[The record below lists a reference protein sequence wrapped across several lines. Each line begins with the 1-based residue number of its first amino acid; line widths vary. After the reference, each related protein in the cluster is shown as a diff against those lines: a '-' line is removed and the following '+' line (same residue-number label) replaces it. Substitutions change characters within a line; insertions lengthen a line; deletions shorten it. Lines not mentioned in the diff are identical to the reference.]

1 MIAQPASAGHL
12 QKRLG
17 LAFGLAVG
25 VGSVIGSGIMRAPGV
40 ITNEVP
46 DPWIAMLLWLVGG
59 VFILLSANITAEL
72 STALPKAGGFYV
84 PVREAFGDSM
94 GLLAGWA
101 TFAGYTAGTA
111 AVALACADFL
121 GMIFPWA
128 ASHAQMLAAL
138 IALVVTALN
147 WIGVQEGRLIQ
158 IIGTV
163 VKLGLLSVV
172 IVIAFTVDP
181 VPTDSTPSPGAVV
194 GGAVTIVGII
204 TALQLILGAYDGWY
218 SVMFFAEED
227 TDPGRNI
234 PRAMFRSCVIVIAVY
249 LTLNLSMYMA
259 LEIATLRQ
267 SDLPVALV
275 VERGFGSIGMTLVA
289 LLAAFMA
296 VVTLNSLIM
305 IMPRVLFGMAR
316 DGLFLHSAT
325 RVNRGGTP
333 DIALLVS
340 AVLTIGLI
348 FSGGFVFVFKLMGA
362 LSIFV
367 TVLYGAAFFALRRS
381 QPGLPR
387 PFRAVGYPLLP
398 AIALLAS
405 VALLGSFIFADP
417 ISGLYMLGLITIC
430 IPVGIILHRRRV
442 AHRTAAGFV
451 IAK

>member
-111 AVALACADFL
+111 AVALACTDFL

>member
-1 MIAQPASAGHL
+1 MIVQPASAGHL

-25 VGSVIGSGIMRAPGV
+25 IGSVIGSGIMRAPGV

-121 GMIFPWA
+121 GMVFPWA

-172 IVIAFTVDP
+172 IIIAFTVDP
-181 VPTDSTPSPGAVV
+181 ATADSAATASAVV
-194 GGAVTIVGII
+194 GGAVTMVGII
-204 TALQLILGAYDGWY
+204 TALQLIVGAYDGWY
-218 SVMFFAEED
+218 SAMFFAEED

-259 LEIATLRQ
+259 LDIATLRQ

-289 LLAAFMA
+289 LLAAFMT

-340 AVLTIGLI
+340 AVLTVGLI
-348 FSGGFVFVFKLMGA
+348 FSGGFIFVFKLMGA

-367 TVLYGAAFFALRRS
+367 SVLYAVAFFALRRR
-381 QPGLPR
+381 QPDLPR
-387 PFRAVGYPLLP
+387 PFRAIGYPLLP
-398 AIALLAS
+398 IIALLVS
-405 VALLGSFIFADP
+405 IALLGSFIFADP
-417 ISGLYMLGLITIC
+417 ISGLYMLGLIAIC
-430 IPVGIILHRRRV
+430 IPVGIVLHRRRI
-442 AHRTAAGFV
+442 AHRTAVGFV

>member
-218 SVMFFAEED
+218 SAMFFAEED

>member
-128 ASHAQMLAAL
+128 AAHAQMLAAL

-218 SVMFFAEED
+218 SAMFFAEED

-259 LEIATLRQ
+259 LDIATLRQ

-305 IMPRVLFGMAR
+305 IMPRVLFGMAC

-367 TVLYGAAFFALRRS
+367 TFLYGAAFFALRRS

>member
-128 ASHAQMLAAL
+128 AAHAQMLAAL

-218 SVMFFAEED
+218 SAMFFAEED

-259 LEIATLRQ
+259 LDIATLRQ

>member
-1 MIAQPASAGHL
+1 
-12 QKRLG
+12 
-17 LAFGLAVG
+17 
-25 VGSVIGSGIMRAPGV
+25 
-40 ITNEVP
+40 
-46 DPWIAMLLWLVGG
+46 
-59 VFILLSANITAEL
+59 
-72 STALPKAGGFYV
+72 
-84 PVREAFGDSM
+84 
-94 GLLAGWA
+94 
-101 TFAGYTAGTA
+101 
-111 AVALACADFL
+111 
-121 GMIFPWA
+121 
-128 ASHAQMLAAL
+128 
-138 IALVVTALN
+138 
-147 WIGVQEGRLIQ
+147 
-158 IIGTV
+158 
-163 VKLGLLSVV
+163 
-172 IVIAFTVDP
+172 
-181 VPTDSTPSPGAVV
+181 
-194 GGAVTIVGII
+194 
-204 TALQLILGAYDGWY
+204 
-218 SVMFFAEED
+218 
-227 TDPGRNI
+227 
-234 PRAMFRSCVIVIAVY
+234 
-249 LTLNLSMYMA
+249 MA

>member
-1 MIAQPASAGHL
+1 MSAQSASTGHL
-12 QKRLG
+12 QRRLG

-25 VGSVIGSGIMRAPGV
+25 AGSVIGSGIMRAPGV

-46 DPWIAMLLWLVGG
+46 DPSIAMLLWFVGG
-59 VFILLSANITAEL
+59 LFILLSANITAEL

-128 ASHAQMLAAL
+128 AMHPQMLAAS

-147 WIGVQEGRLIQ
+147 WIGVQEGRLLQ
-158 IIGTV
+158 IFGTIL
-163 VKLGLLSVV
+163 KLGLLSIV
-172 IVIAFTVDP
+172 IVIAFIVGP
-181 VPTDSTPSPGAVV
+181 APTETAATASSVV
-194 GGAVTIVGII
+194 GGTVTIIGII
-204 TALQLILGAYDGWY
+204 TAFQLIYGAYDGWY
-218 SVMFFAEED
+218 SAMFFAEED

-234 PRAMFRSCVIVIAVY
+234 PRAIFRSCWIVIAVY
-249 LTLNLSMYMA
+249 LALNLSMYIA
-259 LEIATLRQ
+259 LDVATLRL

-275 VERGFGSIGMTLVA
+275 VERAFGSNGMTLVA

-296 VVTLNSLIM
+296 VVTLNALIM
-305 IMPRVLFGMAR
+305 IMPRVLFGMAS
-316 DGLFLHSAT
+316 DGLFLHTAT

-333 DIALLVS
+333 DIALLAS

-362 LSIFV
+362 LGIFV

-381 QPGLPR
+381 QPDLAR
-387 PFRAVGYPLLP
+387 PYRAIGYPVLP
-398 AIALLAS
+398 AIALLVS
-405 VALLGSFIFADP
+405 IALLGAFIFADP
-417 ISGLYMLGLITIC
+417 ISGLYMLGLIAIC
-430 IPVGIILHRRRV
+430 IPVGIVLHRRRI
-442 AHRTAAGFV
+442 AHRKNSLGTT
-451 IAK
+451 

>member
-1 MIAQPASAGHL
+1 MMAQPASTGHL

-46 DPWIAMLLWLVGG
+46 DPWIAMALWLVGG

-128 ASHAQMLAAL
+128 ALHAQMLAAL
-138 IALVVTALN
+138 IALVVTSLN

-172 IVIAFTVDP
+172 IIIAFTVDP
-181 VPTDSTPSPGAVV
+181 ATADSAATASAVV
-194 GGAVTIVGII
+194 GGAVTMVGII
-204 TALQLILGAYDGWY
+204 TALQLIVGAYDGWY
-218 SVMFFAEED
+218 SAMFFAEED

-259 LEIATLRQ
+259 SDVATLRQ

-289 LLAAFMA
+289 LLAAFMT

-340 AVLTIGLI
+340 AVLTVGLI

-387 PFRAVGYPLLP
+387 PFRAIGYPLLP
-398 AIALLAS
+398 AIALLVS
-405 VALLGSFIFADP
+405 IALLGSFIFADP
-417 ISGLYMLGLITIC
+417 VSGLYMLGLIAIC
-430 IPVGIILHRRRV
+430 IPVGIVLHRRRA

>member
-1 MIAQPASAGHL
+1 
-12 QKRLG
+12 
-17 LAFGLAVG
+17 
-25 VGSVIGSGIMRAPGV
+25 
-40 ITNEVP
+40 
-46 DPWIAMLLWLVGG
+46 
-59 VFILLSANITAEL
+59 
-72 STALPKAGGFYV
+72 
-84 PVREAFGDSM
+84 
-94 GLLAGWA
+94 
-101 TFAGYTAGTA
+101 
-111 AVALACADFL
+111 
-121 GMIFPWA
+121 
-128 ASHAQMLAAL
+128 
-138 IALVVTALN
+138 VTALN

-172 IVIAFTVDP
+172 IIIAFTVDP
-181 VPTDSTPSPGAVV
+181 ATADSAATASAVV
-194 GGAVTIVGII
+194 GGAVTMVGII
-204 TALQLILGAYDGWY
+204 TALQLIVGAYDGWY
-218 SVMFFAEED
+218 SAMFFAEED

-259 LEIATLRQ
+259 SDVATLRQ

-289 LLAAFMA
+289 LLAAFMT

-340 AVLTIGLI
+340 AVLTVGLI

-387 PFRAVGYPLLP
+387 PFRAIGYPLLP
-398 AIALLAS
+398 AIALLVS
-405 VALLGSFIFADP
+405 IALLGSFIFADP
-417 ISGLYMLGLITIC
+417 VSGLYMLGLIAIC
-430 IPVGIILHRRRV
+430 IPVGIVLHRRRA